1 MILADILTKLP
12 NAKISGSTETEISSL
27 CCDSRQ
33 AGTGAL
39 FAALRGVEVDGH
51 SFIDS
56 AVESGAATIL
66 AEEAARG
73 NTPWVEVEDARAALS
88 AIADIFHDR
97 PSLKLKVAGVTGT
110 NGKTTVA
117 FLLQHILKT
126 AFLRSGLVG
135 TVHYE
140 IGERIEK
147 ATHTTPESIDLQR
160 LLAGMVDEG
169 CRSVVMEV
177 SSHALL
183 QKRVNDVEFDVAIFT
198 NLSRDHLDYHGSIE
212 AYFEAKKTLFAL
224 AARQLEKTSP
234 TLVINTDDP
243 FGEKLAR
250 EFANDANVVGYGMNT
265 RADFRVADFGFSQ
278 KGTEFSLEAKGR
290 SMKVR
295 VPLIGKFNIYNA
307 VAAIAA
313 ADAMGIQ
320 LRQVIRCLEEIPQVP
335 GRMESV
341 ADNARYMVFVDYAHT
356 PDALENALKTVR
368 EMMPRRIYCVFGC
381 GGNRDIPKRK
391 LMGQVASKLADH
403 SFITSDNPRKED
415 PMTIISDVETGFD
428 AQNYEVVED
437 RKEAIFKAVSVLK
450 PGDMLLIAGKGHEA
464 EQKFADRTI
473 PFDDRQIAQFAI
485 RDRRVD
491 EAKAA
496 REAEREP

>member
-1 MILADILTKLP
+1 MADILTKLP
-12 NAKISGSTETEISSL
+12 DAKISGSTDSEISSL
-27 CCDSRQ
+27 CCDSREVEQ
-33 AGTGAL
+33 GSL
-39 FAALRGVEVDGH
+39 FAALRGLEVDGH
-51 SFIDS
+51 SFIDA
-56 AVESGAATIL
+56 AVDKGAAAIV

-73 NTPWVEVEDARAALS
+73 NTPWVEVGDARAALS

-97 PSLKLKVAGVTGT
+97 PSLKMKVAGVTGT
-110 NGKTTVA
+110 NGKTTVT

-126 AFLRSGLVG
+126 AFFRSGSIG

-140 IGERIEK
+140 IGDRIEP
-147 ATHTTPESIDLQR
+147 ATHTTPESLELQR
-160 LLAGMVDEG
+160 LLEAMVDEG

-198 NLSRDHLDYHGSIE
+198 NLSRDHLDYHGSMG
-212 AYFEAKKTLFAL
+212 AYFEAKRTLFSMV
-224 AARQLEKTSP
+224 ARQQEKTSP
-234 TLVINTDDP
+234 FFVINTDDP

-250 EFANDANVVGYGMNT
+250 EFADSVNVIGYGMNS
-265 RADFRVADFGFSQ
+265 RADFRVTDFGFSQ
-278 KGTEFSLEAKGR
+278 KGTEFTLEAKGR

-307 VAAIAA
+307 LAAIAA
-313 ADAMGIQ
+313 ADCMGIQ
-320 LRQVIRCLEEIPQVP
+320 LRQVLRCLDEIPQVP

-368 EMMPRRIYCVFGC
+368 EMMPRRVYCVFGC
-381 GGNRDIPKRK
+381 GGNRDVPKRK

-403 SFITSDNPRKED
+403 TFITSDNPRKED
-415 PMTIISDVETGFD
+415 PMNIIEDVKTGFD
-428 AQNYEVVED
+428 SANYEVVED
-437 RKEAIFKAVSVLK
+437 RQEAIFKAVSVLK
-450 PGDMLLIAGKGHEA
+450 PGDMLLVAGKGHEA
-464 EQKFADRTI
+464 EQKFSDRTI
-473 PFDDRQIAQFAI
+473 PFDDRQIARFAI
-485 RDRRVD
+485 RDRRLE

-496 REAEREP
+496 REAQDER